1 MANWHANNLMLPVDS
16 SAFRKHSVCG
26 PGVPNFRV
34 MLPKHYA
41 DFLRL
46 VFILLLA
53 VARAGQSPASNISFT
68 LKATAMQCIH
78 VEVTCSV
85 YVVNTTQI
93 FFSGT
98 GGPIDTIF
106 FPKPALGHK
115 DSEKYRLCGL
125 ALAIFCENRSTAPT
139 FSATYF
145 YIIIDR

>member
-1 MANWHANNLMLPVDS
+1 
-16 SAFRKHSVCG
+16 
-26 PGVPNFRV
+26 
-34 MLPKHYA
+34 
-41 DFLRL
+41 
-46 VFILLLA
+46 
-53 VARAGQSPASNISFT
+53 
-68 LKATAMQCIH
+68 MQCIH

-145 YIIIDR
+145 YIIIDRYRFVDHN

>member
-1 MANWHANNLMLPVDS
+1 MAILN
-16 SAFRKHSVCG
+16 RIKT
-26 PGVPNFRV
+26 
-34 MLPKHYA
+34 
-41 DFLRL
+41 FL
-46 VFILLLA
+46 FYKILA
-53 VARAGQSPASNISFT
+53 VPRAGQSPASNISFT

-115 DSEKYRLCGL
+115 DLEKYRLCSL
-125 ALAIFCENRSTAPT
+125 TLAIFCENRQTAPT

-145 YIIIDR
+145 YIIID